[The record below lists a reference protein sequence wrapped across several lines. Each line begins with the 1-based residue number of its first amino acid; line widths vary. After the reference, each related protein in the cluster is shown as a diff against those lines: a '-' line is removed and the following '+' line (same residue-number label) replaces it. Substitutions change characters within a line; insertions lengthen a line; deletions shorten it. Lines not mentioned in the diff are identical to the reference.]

1 MSQNITMRKD
11 NVGEAAAHYLVDRRY
26 EGSRSADQVLLD
38 LVKIHTC

>member
-1 MSQNITMRKD
+1 MSQNITMRTD
-11 NVGEAAAHYLVDRRY
+11 NVGEAAARYLVDRRY

>member
-11 NVGEAAAHYLVDRRY
+11 NDGEAAARYLVDRRY
-26 EGSRSADQVLLD
+26 EGSRSADQVLVD

>member
-1 MSQNITMRKD
+1 MSQNNTMRKD
-11 NVGEAAAHYLVDRRY
+11 NAGEAAARYLVDRRY

>member
-11 NVGEAAAHYLVDRRY
+11 NVGEAAARYLVDRRY
-26 EGSRSADQVLLD
+26 EGSRSADQVLLA

>member
-1 MSQNITMRKD
+1 MSQNITMCKD
-11 NVGEAAAHYLVDRRY
+11 NVGEAAARYLVDRRY

>member
-11 NVGEAAAHYLVDRRY
+11 NVGEAAARYLVDRSY

>member
-11 NVGEAAAHYLVDRRY
+11 NAGEAAARYLVDRRY

-38 LVKIHTC
+38 LVKIHAC